1 MLATVQTFSFMTPGS
16 HHDCTIKTSYNS
28 SPHPPLHLYKK
39 YLQISYL
46 FSEYTWCFL
55 LFLAIAKGSLKET
68 SRNDFYKSLKA
79 QSMAI
84 SRENKTGVVQRQ
96 MEPSV

>member
-16 HHDCTIKTSYNS
+16 HHDCTIKT
-28 SPHPPLHLYKK
+28 
-39 YLQISYL
+39 SYL